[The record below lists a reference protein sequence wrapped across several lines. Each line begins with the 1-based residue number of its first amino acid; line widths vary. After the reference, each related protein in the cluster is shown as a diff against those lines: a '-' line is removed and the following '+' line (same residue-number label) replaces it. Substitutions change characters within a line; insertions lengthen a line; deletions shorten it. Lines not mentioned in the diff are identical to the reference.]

1 MMPRAH
7 TNIVGRAG
15 ERGQTMILVV
25 FSMLALLAM
34 AAIAIDV
41 TTLYVARHE
50 AQQAADAAAL
60 AGAKTFVTSGF
71 TSGYVTATTAQTLAS
86 NAAQTAGQ
94 QLSISGSPITSSEIT
109 VVPDTSDQ
117 LNPYVSV
124 TIARTSLQTY
134 FARIWGVST
143 TGVRAKATAEAYNP
157 SGQNAPIQLSAV
169 KPFLL
174 PNCKPNQLANTN
186 NCTGAN
192 VYFIDPT
199 TGSLANSGSFIG
211 QPIRLQ
217 LPSNGQAGNGLA
229 YPTGAYAAAI
239 SSGMFS
245 FFPID
250 IPIGPPT
257 PLCPSSSLTSC
268 SLVGNGPY
276 FDNIACS
283 NPTQLSC
290 GQTVGGTSTIP
301 VDTRVASGT
310 NWSQLQSRVD
320 QGSQCLIHA
329 TSSTSSSP
337 LSACSPGLYEQ
348 DCFKL
353 PSTSNNP
360 ILISPGINNPDPSL
374 SGATYISRSDSV
386 VTVPLFDGSNL
397 CEGANNS
404 NQACNYTAEIVGF
417 LQIGITR
424 DMPGGTAT
432 IEGVILNASG
442 CNPNAS
448 SPAVTGS
455 TLSSIP
461 VRLIQAP

>member
-1 MMPRAH
+1 MDLDVYRERVRRRQSRVDDKSGKHVHDNRSQRSWQRHHDGAIDQSNTGISIPVAHQSHNADARRQLRGDHYNHGELRDGKHELNMMPRAH

-199 TGSLANSGSFIG
+199 
-211 QPIRLQ
+211 
-217 LPSNGQAGNGLA
+217 
-229 YPTGAYAAAI
+229 
-239 SSGMFS
+239 
-245 FFPID
+245 
-250 IPIGPPT
+250 
-257 PLCPSSSLTSC
+257 
-268 SLVGNGPY
+268 
-276 FDNIACS
+276 
-283 NPTQLSC
+283 
-290 GQTVGGTSTIP
+290 
-301 VDTRVASGT
+301 
-310 NWSQLQSRVD
+310 
-320 QGSQCLIHA
+320 
-329 TSSTSSSP
+329 
-337 LSACSPGLYEQ
+337 
-348 DCFKL
+348 
-353 PSTSNNP
+353 
-360 ILISPGINNPDPSL
+360 
-374 SGATYISRSDSV
+374 
-386 VTVPLFDGSNL
+386 
-397 CEGANNS
+397 
-404 NQACNYTAEIVGF
+404 
-417 LQIGITR
+417 
-424 DMPGGTAT
+424 
-432 IEGVILNASG
+432 
-442 CNPNAS
+442 
-448 SPAVTGS
+448 
-455 TLSSIP
+455 
-461 VRLIQAP
+461 